1 MSKVLL
7 IEVVKSQFQ
16 WGLGFKVNTQGENQH
31 AQTTRQSLSS
41 TKSKNP
47 LNFVYST
54 TLKLE
59 ETKGGMERKLLCT
72 C

>member
-1 MSKVLL
+1 MSKVLS
-7 IEVVKSQFQ
+7 IEVVKSQLR
-16 WGLGFKVNTQGENQH
+16 WGLCFKVNIQGENQH
-31 AQTTRQSLSS
+31 VQTTKQFLSS
-41 TKSKNP
+41 PRSKNP